1 MIDVTSQSKNFSMS
15 LMLQVSMAFVY
26 ILNILE
32 VPNEIVL
39 FWSTLYD
46 LVQEIFDPRLTVQ
59 KIQSIRIRFT
69 DLLDSVI
76 FLFPF

>member
-1 MIDVTSQSKNFSMS
+1 MS